1 MRWGIEE
8 KSNLLLGLYV
18 AALVASNLLG
28 GRLMPTGFGN
38 RGLTVSI
45 VIFPL
50 LFLITDIVGEVQGK
64 KKAGQFVKIGLI
76 TMVVVLLWQLFA
88 LAVPAAVPNQWYSTF
103 NESYK
108 TVFSLSLTFTIA
120 SILAFFFGQY
130 VDVATYHIFKKRHK
144 GRYIWLRNN
153 ISTIFGQFV
162 DSSIWTL
169 IAFSPRLLDGTFT
182 IISIYSIIIIPYWLA
197 KVLIAF
203 IDTPLAYLGIW
214 WLRGGKDEKTKD

>member
-1 MRWGIEE
+1 MKWDVEF
-8 KSNLLLGLYV
+8 KTNLLLGFYV
-18 AALVASNLLG
+18 AALIASNLLG
-28 GRLMPTGFGN
+28 GKLMPIGFGN

-45 VIFPL
+45 IMFPF

-64 KKAGQFVKIGLI
+64 KKARQFVNIGLI
-76 TMVVVLLWQLFA
+76 SLLVVLLWQLFS
-88 LAVPAAVPNQWYSTF
+88 LSVPAAVPNEWYNTF

-130 VDVATYHIFKKRHK
+130 VDVATYHIFRKKHK
-144 GRYIWLRNN
+144 GKYIWLRNN

-169 IAFSPRLLDGTFT
+169 IAFSPKLFDGTFT
-182 IISIYSIIIIPYWLA
+182 LFSIYSIIIVPYWLA
-197 KVLIAF
+197 KVVVAF
-203 IDTPLAYLGIW
+203 LDTPLAYLGIW
-214 WLRGGKDEKTKD
+214 WLRSKDKKG